1 MSKSTHQI
9 AVKAVNQT
17 GPAFK
22 AIKSTA
28 AATGAS
34 IKSMVGGA
42 LAAAGV
48 GLGLKGI
55 SDTVGALGKM
65 SDLAMKCGTSVEDL
79 TQMATAFQVA
89 GLDISVES
97 LAKSFQ
103 YLNKNTGRSGASGFF
118 ETVEE
123 ISKIED
129 PAKRGAEMVKNFGE
143 SGMEL
148 QPLINGGADVV
159 EKFRELM
166 ILMPGVSSAAANA
179 GDDVAD
185 AQLILGK
192 GVQSVWMKV
201 VGKVCSLW
209 GDEFP
214 GGVRAGALN
223 AINYL
228 ETFCKTS
235 LNRLTKWGAN
245 AGLAIQAVWNW
256 AANGYSWEQA
266 WNEYGEVSE
275 ILNGQMDAELAQIDK
290 AREDYLKKLSSMS
303 VDDLANLFGGRKG
316 GGPIDLGGGTSGS
329 VMKSIRNDLILGGS
343 NAATKLQ
350 ILGPSLQSEQKKTNA
365 LLEKVVANTE
375 KTAENTEAASDAESA
390 EVLN

>member
-129 PAKRGAEMVKNFGE
+129 PAKRGAEMVKNFGR

-266 WNEYGEVSE
+266 WNEYEEVSE

-316 GGPIDLGGGTSGS
+316 GGPIDLGGRTGGS